1 VSRPTLLS
9 RRHCSRQST
18 YHQWLE
24 WSLIQLMAGSVCH
37 CWDQRLVRH
46 QLTAYIDACLCA
58 VCCWN
63 LVIRHAFLCFHFFH
77 TVTWFKET
85 VFGAKSVR
93 SMVDF
98 LDKLAVISDK
108 AVISGCSLLPATN
121 DCPNSRQQHMLE
133 IKWLK
138 LILWLVTGENG
149 SLVLPT
155 GLLMLV
161 LNWVLQ

>member
-1 VSRPTLLS
+1 
-9 RRHCSRQST
+9 
-18 YHQWLE
+18 
-24 WSLIQLMAGSVCH
+24 
-37 CWDQRLVRH
+37 
-46 QLTAYIDACLCA
+46 
-58 VCCWN
+58 
-63 LVIRHAFLCFHFFH
+63 
-77 TVTWFKET
+77 
-85 VFGAKSVR
+85 
-93 SMVDF
+93 MVDF

-155 GLLMLV
+155 GLLMLM